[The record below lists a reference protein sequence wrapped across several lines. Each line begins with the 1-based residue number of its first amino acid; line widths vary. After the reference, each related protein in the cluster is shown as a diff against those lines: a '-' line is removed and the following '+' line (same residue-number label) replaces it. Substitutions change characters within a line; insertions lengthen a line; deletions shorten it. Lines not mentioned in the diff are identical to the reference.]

1 MKESTTERG
10 EERVAETTSERANE
24 GVNERTEGAG
34 GLLVDPLARCLVGS
48 FSTHW
53 GVFLDRD
60 GTVTEEVGYVNHP
73 SRLNLLPG
81 AAEGIAM
88 LNRAGVPVL
97 LATNQA
103 GVARGYFTEDL
114 VKRVLDRLASLLS
127 AQGARLDAMYYCPH
141 HPSVGPP
148 PYRQACNC
156 RKPRPGMLERG
167 AADFG
172 LDLGRCY
179 VVGDKISDVY
189 FAHSVGAKGVLAL
202 TGYGLG
208 EHIYQRQDW
217 REQPDFIAEDLAKAA
232 GWILSDGGGL
242 R

>member
-1 MKESTTERG
+1 MSQG
-10 EERVAETTSERANE
+10 P
-24 GVNERTEGAG
+24 NERREGAG
-34 GLLVDPLARCLVGS
+34 GSLVDPLARCLVGS

-81 AAEGIAM
+81 AAEGIAA

-114 VKRVLDRLASLLS
+114 VKVVLARLQSLLS
-127 AQGARLDAMYYCPH
+127 AQGARLDGMYYCPH

-148 PYRQACNC
+148 PYRQACDC

-167 AADFG
+167 AKDFG
-172 LDLGRCY
+172 LDLTRCY
-179 VVGDKISDVY
+179 VVGDKIGDVT
-189 FAHSVGAKGVLAL
+189 FAHSVGAKGILVL

-208 EHIYQRQDW
+208 EHTYQRQDW
-217 REQPDFIAEDLAKAA
+217 REPPDFIAEDLVQAA
-232 GWILSDGGGL
+232 DWILSDAGA
-242 R
+242 RP